1 MLRSNDEYI
10 FLFDNWKKYLFEIDE
25 IEIVSEETF

>member
-1 MLRSNDEYI
+1 MTSI
-10 FLFDNWKKYLFEIDE
+10 FFYLTIEKKYLFEIDE